1 MLLNN
6 IVETFNAYI
15 KELINKPII
24 TMMEIIRRQ
33 LMKRFHVKRNGMM
46 QYSQIVCPRIL
57 QKLKF
62 SKTNSRICLTNFGG
76 YRTFEVKHCD
86 GNQNVVNLFK
96 RTCKC
101 KKWQLIGI
109 PCDHGVVAIY
119 KDKGRLKN
127 YLDGYYSNETFLK
140 CYAYH
145 KSNARGGNV
154 AQPYVCV
161 DLASK
166 SENLD
171 REA

>member
-1 MLLNN
+1 MRPMSSYNSNTIFQISLTTWLYQICHSYAHNTNLKCNILLKN
-6 IVETFNAYI
+6 IVETLNAYI
-15 KELINKPII
+15 KKSKDKPII

-76 YRTFEVKHCD
+76 HRTFEVKHCD

-101 KKWQLIGI
+101 K
-109 PCDHGVVAIY
+109 
-119 KDKGRLKN
+119 
-127 YLDGYYSNETFLK
+127 S
-140 CYAYH
+140 
-145 KSNARGGNV
+145 
-154 AQPYVCV
+154 
-161 DLASK
+161 
-166 SENLD
+166 
-171 REA
+171 